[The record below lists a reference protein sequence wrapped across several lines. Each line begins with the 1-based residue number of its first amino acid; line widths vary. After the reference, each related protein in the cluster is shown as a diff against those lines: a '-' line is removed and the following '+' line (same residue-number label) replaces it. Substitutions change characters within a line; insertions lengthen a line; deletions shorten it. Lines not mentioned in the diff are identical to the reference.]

1 MIDVERYLEAQR
13 LNAFPPVVGGQE
25 LIVGEIAGALNGCSR
40 VWFPFPV
47 SRSLLLAVAGTGVHG
62 LNERHTRIDAV
73 YFGTPTIVG
82 DKPLFDMTWWED
94 SSHPGGPFYWR
105 PQDWTKKSERESARH
120 IAEQAIKQGA
130 KLIVSGLGTG
140 DISVEQRLEDMGG
153 GDVIAYKQFNGFE
166 DWVLARR
173 IA

>member
-25 LIVGEIAGALNGCSR
+25 LIVGEIAGALKGCSR

-47 SRSLLLAVAGTGVHG
+47 SRCLSLAVAGTGHHG
-62 LNERHTRIDAV
+62 YLDSRQRIDAV
-73 YFGTPTIVG
+73 YYGTPTIVG
-82 DKPLFDMTWWED
+82 NKPLFDMKWWNTNDHHGPACEW
-94 SSHPGGPFYWR
+94 HPDFWN
-105 PQDWTKKSERESARH
+105 TATERATVRRITEF
-120 IAEQAIKQGA
+120 AIEHGA
-130 KLIVSGLGTG
+130 KVIVSGLGTG
-140 DISVEQRLEDMGG
+140 DISLEQRLDDMGG
-153 GDVIAYKQFNGFE
+153 GEEVAYKKFNGFE